1 MKRTLGARL
10 KEARE
15 QKRLTQMEVAQRLG
29 ISNGTL
35 SGYERDYR
43 DPDTDT
49 LSRLA
54 NLYDVSID
62 WLKGRTKE
70 SYKKDAAD
78 KLIEYLEAELT
89 DEEIMERMNFKVDS
103 ITLTEE
109 EVKEFIAFVRAK
121 RFMKKQ

>member
-62 WLKGRTKE
+62 WLKGRTKD